1 MGSTGGDGRDEM
13 RQNGNGD
20 DPRERK
26 REGRYRSGTAERS
39 EIGRAHV

>member
-26 REGRYRSGTAERS
+26 REGRYRNGTAERS
-39 EIGRAHV
+39 GELEMD